1 MAQHSHTHVID
12 EDMETEIALRL
23 RKAGQRFTPARR
35 ALVATLVAAKGP
47 MAIADILLVT
57 EKMPQSSVYRN
68 LTVLESVGVVSR
80 LMSNDEYGRFE
91 LSENLIGHH
100 HHLIC
105 QQCGAM
111 SDFNIPHDMEQ
122 QLDSTLAQ
130 LASANGFT
138 LEHHRLDIVGKC
150 SNCK

>member
-23 RKAGQRFTPARR
+23 RKADQRFTPARR
-35 ALVATLVAAKGP
+35 ALVAALVTAKGP

-100 HHLIC
+100 HHLI
-105 QQCGAM
+105 
-111 SDFNIPHDMEQ
+111 
-122 QLDSTLAQ
+122 STLAQ

>member
-1 MAQHSHTHVID
+1 
-12 EDMETEIALRL
+12 
-23 RKAGQRFTPARR
+23 
-35 ALVATLVAAKGP
+35 
-47 MAIADILLVT
+47 
-57 EKMPQSSVYRN
+57 
-68 LTVLESVGVVSR
+68 
-80 LMSNDEYGRFE
+80 
-91 LSENLIGHH
+91 
-100 HHLIC
+100 
-105 QQCGAM
+105 M